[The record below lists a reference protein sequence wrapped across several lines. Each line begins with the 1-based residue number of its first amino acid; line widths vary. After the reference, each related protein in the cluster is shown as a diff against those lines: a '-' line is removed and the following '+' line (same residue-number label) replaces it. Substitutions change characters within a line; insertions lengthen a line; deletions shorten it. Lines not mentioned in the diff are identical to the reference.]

1 MNSIPGLP
9 EQLQGQ
15 KIVVAPGVYDALTA
29 FLASEAGFSSLYL
42 SGAAVA
48 YSRLG
53 RPDIGLVTAT
63 EMADTL
69 ALITERVQTPIIVD
83 GDTGHGNA
91 LNAQRTVRLF
101 ERAGASAIQ
110 LEDQTFPKRCGH
122 LSDKTVVPAGEMV
135 GKIKAAVDARASE
148 RMLIIARTDAVAV
161 EGLDSALDRAAR
173 YAEAGADVLF
183 IEAPQSRSDLS
194 AIRTRFGDSRPLM
207 ANMVEGGRTPP
218 LSAADLEALGFRL
231 VIFPGGIVRAFARI
245 AQNYYTSL
253 EKHGTNEVFRANML
267 DFDQLNTLLGT
278 SAILQNAAQYEDPT
292 RNSRGG
298 SEKIA

>member
-9 EQLQGQ
+9 EQLRGP

-29 FLASEAGFSSLYL
+29 FLAAEAGFSSLYL

-63 EMADTL
+63 EMAGTL
-69 ALITERVQTPIIVD
+69 ALITERVQVPIIVD

-91 LNAQRTVRLF
+91 LNAQRTIRLF

-148 RMLIIARTDAVAV
+148 RTLIIARTDAVAI
-161 EGLDSALDRAAR
+161 EGLDAALDRAAR
-173 YAEAGADVLF
+173 YSEAGADVLF
-183 IEAPQSRSDLS
+183 IEAPQSRSELA
-194 AIRTRFGDSRPLM
+194 AIRSRFGDSRPLM

-218 LSAADLEALGFRL
+218 LSADDLQGLGFRL

-245 AQNYYTSL
+245 AQNYYNSL
-253 EKHGTNEVFRANML
+253 HQHGTNEVFRANML
-267 DFDQLNTLLGT
+267 DFDQLNQLLGT
-278 SAILQNAAQYEDPT
+278 KAILENAAQYEDQT
-292 RNSRGG
+292 RNSRG
-298 SEKIA
+298 SDEKIA

>member
-29 FLASEAGFSSLYL
+29 FLATEAGFSSLYL

-91 LNAQRTVRLF
+91 LNAQRTIRLF

-122 LSDKTVVPAGEMV
+122 LSDKTVVPVGEMV
-135 GKIKAAVDARASE
+135 GKIKAAVDARASD
-148 RMLIIARTDAVAV
+148 RTLVIARTDAVAV
-161 EGLDSALDRAAR
+161 EGLDQALDRAAR

-183 IEAPQSRSDLS
+183 IEAPQSRSDLA
-194 AIRTRFGDSRPLM
+194 AIRNRFGDSRPLM

-245 AQNYYTSL
+245 AQDYYASL
-253 EKHGTNEVFRANML
+253 EKHGTNEVFRARML

-278 SAILQNAAQYEDPT
+278 SAILQNAAQYEDQT
-292 RNSRGG
+292 RNSRG
-298 SEKIA
+298 SNEKIA

>member
-9 EQLQGQ
+9 EQLKGP

-29 FLASEAGFSSLYL
+29 FLAAEAGFSSLYL

-63 EMADTL
+63 EMAGTL
-69 ALITERVQTPIIVD
+69 ALITERVQVPIIVD

-91 LNAQRTVRLF
+91 LNAQRTIRLF

-148 RMLIIARTDAVAV
+148 RTLIIARTDAVAI
-161 EGLDSALDRAAR
+161 EGLDAALDRAAR
-173 YAEAGADVLF
+173 YSEAGADVLF
-183 IEAPQSRSDLS
+183 IEAPQSRSELA
-194 AIRTRFGDSRPLM
+194 AIRSRFGDSRPLM

-218 LSAADLEALGFRL
+218 LSADDLQALGFRL

-253 EKHGTNEVFRANML
+253 QQHGTNEVFRANML
-267 DFDQLNTLLGT
+267 DFDQLNQLLGT
-278 SAILQNAAQYEDPT
+278 KAILADAAQYEDQT
-292 RNSRGG
+292 RNSRVSG
-298 SEKIA
+298 EKLS

>member
-9 EQLQGQ
+9 EQLQGP

-29 FLASEAGFSSLYL
+29 FLATEAGFSSLYL

-91 LNAQRTVRLF
+91 LNAQRTIRLF

-135 GKIKAAVDARASE
+135 GKIKAAVDARASD
-148 RMLIIARTDAVAV
+148 RTLIIARTDAVAI
-161 EGLDSALDRAAR
+161 EGLDAALDRAAR

-183 IEAPQSRSDLS
+183 IEAPQSRSDLA
-194 AIRTRFGDSRPLM
+194 AIRSRFGDSRPLM

-218 LSAADLEALGFRL
+218 LSAADLDALGFRL

-267 DFDQLNTLLGT
+267 DFDQLNKLLGT
-278 SAILQNAAQYEDPT
+278 SAILENAAQYEDQT
-292 RNSRGG
+292 RNSRGS